1 MMMLPLSSIRL
12 AFDAIFRKSATLQDV
27 NPGDGSVNNS
37 NGGIPGSTANDI
49 PLTPYVPASPSPFK
63 KVQLVSHPC
72 LLTSALGPRL
82 GPSVTTEPNKFI
94 RDPTGA
100 AMVSLL
106 FP

>member
-1 MMMLPLSSIRL
+1 MILLPPPRIRL

-63 KVQLVSHPC
+63 KVQLVSP
-72 LLTSALGPRL
+72 LVPANARVRTVTMEPRL
-82 GPSVTTEPNKFI
+82 MP
-94 RDPTGA
+94 DQYPTRLT
-100 AMVSLL
+100 AMASLL
-106 FP
+106 LP